1 MPKLIAL
8 LLASLVILAPVQAEE
23 IRQLSASDG
32 HTTPYLL
39 SADLPDKTAPAAV
52 AILFNGGEGN
62 VGLVSKGIPHPGT
75 NFLVR
80 SRGLFV
86 AHGVPVAVID
96 TPSDRSGM
104 PDSYRMSQRHADD
117 VSALITAMQQQ
128 FPASR
133 VYLIGTSR
141 GTVSAAYAGAALGN
155 KVAGVVL
162 SSSVFN
168 ASRDNNGL
176 AGFSFSRISAPLLLV
191 HHVDDG
197 CPASPYGP
205 AQRLAS
211 EYPLLTVHG
220 GKPATSGP
228 CEPFSPHGYLG
239 REEAVVDAITN
250 WMLGRAYPRELD

>member
-1 MPKLIAL
+1 MPKLTAL
-8 LLASLVILAPVQAEE
+8 LLACLAAIVPAHAEE

-39 SADLPDKTAPAAV
+39 SADLPTQAPPAIA

-62 VGLVSKGIPHPGT
+62 VGLMSKGIPHPGS

-86 AHGVPVAVID
+86 ARGIPVALID
-96 TPSDRSGM
+96 APSDRSGM

-117 VSALITAMQQQ
+117 VAALVLAMQQQ
-128 FPASR
+128 FAGAR
-133 VYLIGTSR
+133 IYLVGTSR
-141 GTVSAAYAGAALGN
+141 GSVSAAYVGAALGN
-155 KVAGVVL
+155 KVAGVAL
-162 SSSVFN
+162 TSSVFN

-176 AGFSFSRISAPLLLV
+176 SGFSFSRITVPLLFV

-205 AQRLAS
+205 AKRQA
-211 EYPLLTVHG
+211 ETYPLITVQG

-239 REEAVVDAITN
+239 REEPVVDAIVH
-250 WMLGRAYPRELD
+250 WMQGEPYPKVLD